1 MKPRQNIWLPG
12 SPHPQYATH
21 NGLRGSTALK
31 YLGSTVT
38 HNNDISGE
46 ITIRLMAANRAY
58 FALIKLLKSRLL
70 SRKTKMQFYKTVI
83 RPGLTYA
90 SETWTSTKNDTRM
103 MEGFEREVLRRKV
116 GPVNENGRW
125 RRRYKELYSV
135 YKEPMVTDIVR
146 SARLRWTGH
155 AVTMSHQNKCK
166 TKTSTAQMDR
176 WSGGGGKRA
185 WATKLEDSGT
195 G

>member
-1 MKPRQNIWLPG
+1 MAAGKPTPPIC
-12 SPHPQYATH
+12 HPQ
-21 NGLRGSTALK
+21 RFERVDSSK

-90 SETWTSTKNDTRM
+90 SETRTSTKNDTRVI
-103 MEGFEREVLRRKV
+103 ERFERKVHRRKV

-135 YKEPMVTDIVR
+135 CKEPMVTVIVR

-155 AVTMSHQNKCK
+155 VVTMSHQNKCTTNCK
-166 TKTSTAQMDR
+166 RKGPSTAQMDR